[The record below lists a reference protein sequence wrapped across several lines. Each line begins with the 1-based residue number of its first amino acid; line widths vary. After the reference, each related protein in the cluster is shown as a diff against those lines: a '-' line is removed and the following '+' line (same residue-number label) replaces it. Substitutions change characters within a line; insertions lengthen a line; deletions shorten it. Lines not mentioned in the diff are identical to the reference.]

1 MLLTC
6 SRRDGKKKVEHIGIK
21 VQLFVR
27 IEMYYEKTEHELS
40 RVLTDFP
47 CTMFF
52 PRNLPSG

>member
-1 MLLTC
+1 M
-6 SRRDGKKKVEHIGIK
+6 RREGKKKVEHIGIK

-47 CTMFF
+47 CTMFL